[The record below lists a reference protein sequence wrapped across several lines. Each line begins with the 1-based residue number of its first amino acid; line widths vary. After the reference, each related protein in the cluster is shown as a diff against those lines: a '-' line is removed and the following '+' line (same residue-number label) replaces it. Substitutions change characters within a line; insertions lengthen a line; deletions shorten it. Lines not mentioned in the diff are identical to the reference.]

1 MPASM
6 FHQLFYCCLCP
17 RDEDDPTVIPTETTH
32 LISPTAGLSSPGLPE
47 ATAVDHQK
55 LHDRMGSIVRSKE
68 GKMVNVSARTPFT
81 LQSAGGSTSAPPFS
95 SSPPTPTP
103 QAPGDTVGRRPPVL
117 TMTPARARLHADS
130 RYSSPTGSRSSSRR
144 RTGTDPT
151 ERDRYTSYFPYS
163 ERGKQATPSE
173 WFGDTESESSH
184 SHAGDAGPEELKSP
198 ARIGSPVPIRS
209 KDEDDGHANTMS
221 IAFSWGDT

>member
-1 MPASM
+1 
-6 FHQLFYCCLCP
+6 
-17 RDEDDPTVIPTETTH
+17 
-32 LISPTAGLSSPGLPE
+32 
-47 ATAVDHQK
+47 
-55 LHDRMGSIVRSKE
+55 MGSIVRSKE
-68 GKMVNVSARTPFT
+68 GCVAAVIQFIIKAHSLCRKMVNVSARTPFT

-151 ERDRYTSYFPYS
+151 ERDRYTSYFPPS

-184 SHAGDAGPEELKSP
+184 SHAGDAGPEEVRLSLQ
-198 ARIGSPVPIRS
+198 ARGRVMRCNFLTIDFPCSSNRLRG
-209 KDEDDGHANTMS
+209 
-221 IAFSWGDT
+221 